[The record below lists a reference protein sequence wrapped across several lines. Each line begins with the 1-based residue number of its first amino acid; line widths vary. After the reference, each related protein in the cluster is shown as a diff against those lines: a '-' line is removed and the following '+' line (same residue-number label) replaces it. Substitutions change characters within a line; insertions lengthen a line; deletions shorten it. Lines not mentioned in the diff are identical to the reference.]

1 MKLTTNTLI
10 KVAVISALLTQ
21 ISHASYLFYQV
32 SHESNDILN
41 LIFSY
46 IFAISLEL
54 SIYIFT
60 MKGKKQ
66 VATFF
71 AIISVLVNLLYY
83 FYQVGLTQQFLG
95 MIVISAIVPITIWFY
110 SDTIHEELQLEQTKE
125 IIPQEPEVLD
135 FPFDIPHKPEEEAK
149 PKRPIPV
156 LITDENGK
164 KKIKRPVGKPSKEQ
178 RKYEQELLKQK

>member
-1 MKLTTNTLI
+1 MKITTNTLT

-21 ISHASYLFYQV
+21 ITHASYLFYQV
-32 SHESNDILN
+32 SHESNDVLN

-110 SDTIHEELQLEQTKE
+110 SDTIHEELQIQE
-125 IIPQEPEVLD
+125 IIENLPEEPETID
-135 FPFDIPHKPEEEAK
+135 FPFEIPYKEEIKPT
-149 PKRPIPV
+149 RPNPI

-164 KKIKRPVGKPSKEQ
+164 KKIKRPVGRPSKKQRESEQ
-178 RKYEQELLKQK
+178 QLLNQK

>member
-1 MKLTTNTLI
+1 MKLTTNTLT

-21 ISHASYLFYQV
+21 ITHASYLFYQV

-110 SDTIHEELQLEQTKE
+110 SDTIHEELEVTETIQNL
-125 IIPQEPEVLD
+125 PQEPETIE
-135 FPFDIPHKPEEEAK
+135 FPLVVQEEVK
-149 PKRPIPV
+149 QHRPDPIV
-156 LITDENGK
+156 IIDENGK
-164 KKIKRPVGKPSKEQ
+164 KKIKRSVGRPSKKQ
-178 RKYEQELLKQK
+178 REQEQQLLKQK